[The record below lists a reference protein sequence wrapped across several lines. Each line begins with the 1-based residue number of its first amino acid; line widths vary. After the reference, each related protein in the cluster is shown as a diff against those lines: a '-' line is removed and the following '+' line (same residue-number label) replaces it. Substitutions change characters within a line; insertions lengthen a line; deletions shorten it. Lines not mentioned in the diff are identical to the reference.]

1 MPTPRPALRRLT
13 PLLAIAAL
21 AAYAAPVDPA
31 AAQSRNNQ
39 DQVDPA
45 SIDARY
51 YGYDGRSLA
60 PAEPASNATT
70 YLVLIAIAAGCV
82 GVTFKNAKRHLD

>member
-1 MPTPRPALRRLT
+1 MSTPRPALRRLL
-13 PLLAIAAL
+13 PLLAVAAL
-21 AAYAAPVDPA
+21 AASAANPA
-31 AAQSRNNQ
+31 AAQNRPNQ
-39 DQVDPA
+39 DEVDPA

-60 PAEPASNATT
+60 PAEPASTATA

-82 GVTFKNAKRHLD
+82 GVTFMNAKRNLD

>member
-13 PLLAIAAL
+13 PLLAVAAL
-21 AAYAAPVDPA
+21 AASAVPADPA
-31 AAQSRNNQ
+31 SAQARKAQ

-51 YGYDGRSLA
+51 YGYDGGNLA

-70 YLVLIAIAAGCV
+70 YLVLVAIAAGCV